1 MIPLRSIT
9 DIANIDV
16 SKIRSTG
23 IKDFREALTNVK
35 ATVN

>member
-9 DIANIDV
+9 DIANIDIN
-16 SKIRSTG
+16 KIRPTRLE
-23 IKDFREALTNVK
+23 DFKTALINVK